1 MSMTK
6 YLKSRTIWLHIIMI
20 CLAMINAYLELI
32 VDPEYYAAWFAAYGY
47 IGVELRKL
55 TTQPLDDK

>member
-1 MSMTK
+1 MIK

-32 VDPEYYAAWFAAYGY
+32 VDPAYYAAWFAAYGY